1 MGKENKNVV
10 WIIIQLDKWVLVAH
24 DASMWAQNVQT
35 KYVQKEDEEEKKQKI
50 SRPYFICT

>member
-35 KYVQKEDEEEKKQKI
+35 KYVQKGDEEKKKQKI